1 MKIYFYIV
9 LTVVMLPIF
18 FACKPSQPVTS
29 ADKADSAEISD
40 AKPVS
45 MDLSPFRRV
54 PEKKSNGTVENHIF
68 TPAHTSTKNGESK
81 KQHQAA
87 SPALSGHQNS
97 LVEEKLNG
105 SAQFNAGIQE
115 AHGFRL
121 LLFSGDNREEAEK
134 VLKKAKSW
142 IPHADVPMLV
152 YEQPNYKIKAGNF
165 VRKTEAYQLLTA
177 LQKEFPGILIV
188 SDLIDL
194 EKLRKKYKN
203 K

>member
-1 MKIYFYIV
+1 
-9 LTVVMLPIF
+9 
-18 FACKPSQPVTS
+18 
-29 ADKADSAEISD
+29 
-40 AKPVS
+40 
-45 MDLSPFRRV
+45 MDLSPYRRV
-54 PEKKSNGTVENHIF
+54 PEKKFTKPAENHAF
-68 TPAHTSTKNGESK
+68 TPADTGSK
-81 KQHQAA
+81 KDETKKQTQAA
-87 SPALSGHQNS
+87 SPALTGHQNA
-97 LVEEKLNG
+97 LVEEKLSG

-121 LLFSGDNREEAEK
+121 LLYSGDNREEAEK
-134 VLKKAKSW
+134 ILKKAKSW

-165 VRKTEAYQLLTA
+165 VRKTDAYQLFTA
-177 LQKEFPGILIV
+177 LLKEFPSTLII